1 MADPV
6 LRACSKAA
14 PPWKVSVGL
23 YLLRWQATL
32 LSKVAHP
39 ALSNHHSLGPSKA
52 TEGCVGRQVG
62 LANNAHAAHVGDVV
76 GVIQV

>member
-14 PPWKVSVGL
+14 PRWKVSVGL

-62 LANNAHAAHVGDVV
+62 LANNARAAHVGDVV